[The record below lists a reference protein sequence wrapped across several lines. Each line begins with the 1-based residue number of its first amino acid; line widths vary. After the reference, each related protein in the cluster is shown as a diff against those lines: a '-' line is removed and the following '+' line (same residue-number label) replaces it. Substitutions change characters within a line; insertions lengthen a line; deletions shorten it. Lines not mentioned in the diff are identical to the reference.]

1 MKTIRCSV
9 SFSVCIL
16 RSGVG
21 LGISAS
27 FQHET
32 SDFRCDFTCAV
43 IRQSDGART
52 LAEDADPATELRE
65 TIACPC
71 VGCRPLHNCRIDD
84 MVTWDGVA
92 EANARRSSRRSRRRR
107 WRWWRRW
114 WLDALRAVCPG
125 IERCVVHRRARFACR
140 AVGDLETVANLSWND
155 VGVVLHTSK
164 RAILSDLDPPCYSSA
179 ATSESVATEVRS
191 N

>member
-1 MKTIRCSV
+1 MIRE
-9 SFSVCIL
+9 
-16 RSGVG
+16 R
-21 LGISAS
+21 
-27 FQHET
+27 
-32 SDFRCDFTCAV
+32 
-43 IRQSDGART
+43 DGTRA

-71 VGCRPLHNCRIDD
+71 VVCRPLHNGRIDD

-92 EANARRSSRRSRRRR
+92 EANARRSSRWSRRRR
-107 WRWWRRW
+107 WRWWRRR

-125 IERCVVHRRARFACR
+125 IERCVVHWWAGFACC
-140 AVGDLETVANLSWND
+140 AVGDLETVANLGWND

-164 RAILSDLDPPCYSSA
+164 RAVLSDLDPPCHSSA

-191 N
+191 NESR